1 NQNPSPKSS
10 LCISLFT
17 KYSYSLFP
25 LSLLPFSLSKH
36 IDTVKSK
43 IHIFIYIYIYRER
56 EVGICGVGGVVKKK
70 MSSNNSGVGGGGARV
85 SIPSTVKKTIHNIK
99 EITGNHSDDEIYA
112 MLKECS
118 MDPNE
123 TAQKLLYQDT
133 FHEVKRKRDRRREN
147 LNKES
152 TEPKWKPAMQG
163 RGNKGSRGN
172 FTPRHVLL
180 DAGGGRNS
188 RPDKENGASHV
199 SGKSVNPSSMPTVE
213 GKNTS
218 SSSSARAI
226 RPGVVAFGSNN
237 VVPDAHA
244 AAGRGIK
251 QSEATAGAGSIKSEE
266 PLQSA
271 SHDANRNPRVS
282 VGPRDMLGQKMP
294 NFSNSSTSLSS
305 PPSSGAYFS
314 ASDPVLLPS
323 HDSRPPG
330 TVGTIRREVGS
341 QRAPF
346 ENLPTNSNGS
356 KTATEVS
363 DSRSSTVQVNM
374 SSKFQGPGKNQVPE
388 NPQSASLAQGV
399 SSLSRPTSNY
409 NNRSPLVGPQK
420 AGPGMEWKPKP
431 TNNSIAQI
439 SVTSA
444 AGSSD
449 VSIASTEVDTQ
460 PQPPGVDVETRE
472 GTLEL
477 QQKLE
482 KSHISDIQHVII
494 PNHLHVPE
502 VEKLGFCFGSFEAS
516 LGLGISANSAAES
529 EKTPSLSG
537 TSEGIEETINDQ
549 FSSDQNPSTAAEGA
563 DCSDQSPPSG
573 GQENLSAKTE
583 DVSSSIPEYSE
594 SKQETLKGGH
604 QYSVVHTS
612 PSYSFGFVPPTLGSQ
627 LAPFEISESQS
638 RDVSRLPNFVV
649 QQPIDPTSYYAQYYR
664 SSVDGDGRISPFH
677 SAGVSTNYNGNV
689 AVVPPQTSQEG
700 GNAPTSL
707 ATQAAGIMQSSAAV
721 TQQSLP
727 VFRQATGMHLPHYPP
742 NYIPYAHYFS
752 PYYVP
757 PTAIHQFLSN
767 GAFPQQP
774 QAGSVYPSPPAAAP
788 RYSLSQY
795 RSGANVGNS
804 THIGVPGT
812 YGPYGSS
819 TSNYTPGS
827 TTGGGNPAS
836 NEDLSASSFKDSQQQ
851 SEGSG
856 VWITPGQDLSSLQA
870 SSFYNLPQGQVAF
883 TPTQP
888 GHGNIAGLYHPAQP
902 VTAQT
907 VHPLMQQSQTMSGP
921 IDMVGPTATVY
932 QQPQHSQINWPS
944 SY

>member
-1 NQNPSPKSS
+1 
-10 LCISLFT
+10 
-17 KYSYSLFP
+17 
-25 LSLLPFSLSKH
+25 
-36 IDTVKSK
+36 
-43 IHIFIYIYIYRER
+43 
-56 EVGICGVGGVVKKK
+56 

-152 TEPKWKPAMQG
+152 AEPKWKPAMQG

-172 FTPRHVLL
+172 FTPCHVLL

-188 RPDKENGASHV
+188 RPDKESGASDV
-199 SGKSVNPSSMPTVE
+199 SGKSVNPSSVPTVE

-226 RPGVVAFGSNN
+226 RPGVVAFRSNN
-237 VVPDAHA
+237 DVPDAHA
-244 AAGRGIK
+244 SAGRGIK
-251 QSEATAGAGSIKSEE
+251 QSEATAGAGSVKSDE

-282 VGPRDMLGQKMP
+282 VETRDMLGQKMP

-305 PPSSGAYFS
+305 PHSSGAYFS

-330 TVGTIRREVGS
+330 AVGTIRREVGS

-374 SSKFQGPGKNQVPE
+374 SSKFQGPGKNQLPE
-388 NPQSASLAQGV
+388 NPQSASSAQGV
-399 SSLSRPTSNY
+399 SSRSRPTSNY
-409 NNRSPLVGPQK
+409 NNQSPLVGPQK

-449 VSIASTEVDTQ
+449 VSTASTEVN

-477 QQKLE
+477 QQKLV

-516 LGLGISANSAAES
+516 LGLGIRANSAAES

-549 FSSDQNPSTAAEGA
+549 FLSDQNPSTAAEGA

-594 SKQETLKGGH
+594 SKQETLQGGH

-612 PSYSFGFVPPTLGSQ
+612 PNYSFGFVPATLGSQ

-677 SAGVSTNYNGNV
+677 SAGVSTKYNGNV
-689 AVVPPQTSQEG
+689 AVVPLQTSQEG

-856 VWITPGQDLSSLQA
+856 VWITPGRDLSSLQA

-944 SY
+944 NY

>member
-1 NQNPSPKSS
+1 NPSPKSS

-356 KTATEVS
+356 KTAT
-363 DSRSSTVQVNM
+363 VNM

>member
-1 NQNPSPKSS
+1 
-10 LCISLFT
+10 
-17 KYSYSLFP
+17 
-25 LSLLPFSLSKH
+25 
-36 IDTVKSK
+36 
-43 IHIFIYIYIYRER
+43 
-56 EVGICGVGGVVKKK
+56 
-70 MSSNNSGVGGGGARV
+70 
-85 SIPSTVKKTIHNIK
+85 
-99 EITGNHSDDEIYA
+99 
-112 MLKECS
+112 

-199 SGKSVNPSSMPTVE
+199 SGKSVNPSSVPTVE

-226 RPGVVAFGSNN
+226 WPGVVAFGSNN

-244 AAGRGIK
+244 SAGRGIK

-271 SHDANRNPRVS
+271 SHDANRSPRVS

-356 KTATEVS
+356 KTVTEVS

-374 SSKFQGPGKNQVPE
+374 SSKFQGPGKNQLPE
-388 NPQSASLAQGV
+388 NPQSASSAQGV

-604 QYSVVHTS
+604 QYSIVHTS
-612 PSYSFGFVPPTLGSQ
+612 PNYSFGFVPPTLGSQ

-856 VWITPGQDLSSLQA
+856 VWITPGRDLSSLQA

>member
-1 NQNPSPKSS
+1 
-10 LCISLFT
+10 
-17 KYSYSLFP
+17 
-25 LSLLPFSLSKH
+25 
-36 IDTVKSK
+36 
-43 IHIFIYIYIYRER
+43 
-56 EVGICGVGGVVKKK
+56 

-85 SIPSTVKKTIHNIK
+85 SIPSSVKKTIQNIK
-99 EITGNHSDDEIYA
+99 EITGIHSDDEIYA

-152 TEPKWKPAMQG
+152 AEPKWKPAKQG

-172 FTPRHVLL
+172 FTSRHVSL

-199 SGKSVNPSSMPTVE
+199 SGKSVNPSSVPTVE

-218 SSSSARAI
+218 SSSSVRANG
-226 RPGVVAFGSNN
+226 PGIVAFGSNS
-237 VVPDAHA
+237 VLPDAHA
-244 AAGRGIK
+244 SAGRGIK
-251 QSEATAGAGSIKSEE
+251 QSEPTAGAGSIKSEE
-266 PLQSA
+266 PLQSP
-271 SHDANRNPRVS
+271 SHDANRSPRVS
-282 VGPRDMLGQKMP
+282 AATMDMLGQKIP
-294 NFSNSSTSLSS
+294 NSSNSSTSFSS

-323 HDSRPPG
+323 HDSRLPG
-330 TVGTIRREVGS
+330 AVGTIRREVS
-341 QRAPF
+341 IQRAPF
-346 ENLPTNSNGS
+346 EHLPTSSNGS

-363 DSRSSTVQVNM
+363 DSRSSTEQVNM
-374 SSKFQGPGKNQVPE
+374 SSKFLGSGKNQLPE
-388 NPQSASLAQGV
+388 SPQSASSAQGV

-431 TNNSIAQI
+431 TNNNIAQI

-449 VSIASTEVDTQ
+449 VSTVSTEVNAEL
-460 PQPPGVDVETRE
+460 QPPGVDVETKE

-502 VEKLGFCFGSFEAS
+502 AEKLGFCFGSFEAS
-516 LGLGISANSAAES
+516 LGLGISVNNAAES

-537 TSEGIEETINDQ
+537 TSEGIEETTNDQ
-549 FSSDQNPSTAAEGA
+549 FSSDQNPSTTAEGA

-573 GQENLSAKTE
+573 GQENLSAKPE

-594 SKQETLKGGH
+594 SKQETLQGVH
-604 QYSVVHTS
+604 QYSVVQTS
-612 PSYSFGFVPPTLGSQ
+612 PNYSFGFLPPTLGSQ

-638 RDVSRLPNFVV
+638 RDVSRLPNFV
-649 QQPIDPTSYYAQYYR
+649 
-664 SSVDGDGRISPFH
+664 
-677 SAGVSTNYNGNV
+677 
-689 AVVPPQTSQEG
+689 G

-707 ATQAAGIMQSSAAV
+707 ASQAAGLMQSSAAV

-774 QAGSVYPSPPAAAP
+774 QAGSVYPPPPAAAP
-788 RYSLSQY
+788 RYSLSPY
-795 RSGANVGNS
+795 RPGANVGNS
-804 THIGVPGT
+804 AHIGVPGT

-819 TSNYTPGS
+819 TSNYIPSS

-856 VWITPGQDLSSLQA
+856 VWVTPGRDLSSLQA

-921 IDMVGPTATVY
+921 IDMVGPTVTVY

>member
-1 NQNPSPKSS
+1 
-10 LCISLFT
+10 
-17 KYSYSLFP
+17 
-25 LSLLPFSLSKH
+25 
-36 IDTVKSK
+36 
-43 IHIFIYIYIYRER
+43 
-56 EVGICGVGGVVKKK
+56 
-70 MSSNNSGVGGGGARV
+70 MSSNNSGVGGEGARV
-85 SIPSTVKKTIHNIK
+85 SIPSTVKKTIHSIK

-199 SGKSVNPSSMPTVE
+199 SGKSVNPSSVPTVE

-218 SSSSARAI
+218 SSPSARAI

-271 SHDANRNPRVS
+271 SHDANRSPRVS

-294 NFSNSSTSLSS
+294 NSSNSSTSLSS

-374 SSKFQGPGKNQVPE
+374 SSKFQGPGKNQLPE
-388 NPQSASLAQGV
+388 NPQSASSAQGV

-431 TNNSIAQI
+431 TNNSITQI

-516 LGLGISANSAAES
+516 LGLGISTNSAAES

-583 DVSSSIPEYSE
+583 DVSPSIPEYSE

-612 PSYSFGFVPPTLGSQ
+612 PNYSFGFVPPTLGSQ

-677 SAGVSTNYNGNV
+677 SAGVSNNYNGNV

-836 NEDLSASSFKDSQQQ
+836 SEDLSASSFKDSQQQ

-856 VWITPGQDLSSLQA
+856 VWITPGRDLSSLQA

>member
-1 NQNPSPKSS
+1 
-10 LCISLFT
+10 
-17 KYSYSLFP
+17 
-25 LSLLPFSLSKH
+25 
-36 IDTVKSK
+36 
-43 IHIFIYIYIYRER
+43 
-56 EVGICGVGGVVKKK
+56 

-85 SIPSTVKKTIHNIK
+85 SIPSSVKKTIQNIK
-99 EITGNHSDDEIYA
+99 EITGIHSDDEIYA

-152 TEPKWKPAMQG
+152 AEPKWKPAKQG

-172 FTPRHVLL
+172 FTSRHVSL

-199 SGKSVNPSSMPTVE
+199 SGKSVNPSSVPTVE

-218 SSSSARAI
+218 SSSSVRANG
-226 RPGVVAFGSNN
+226 PGIVAFGSNS
-237 VVPDAHA
+237 VLPDAHA
-244 AAGRGIK
+244 SAGRGIK
-251 QSEATAGAGSIKSEE
+251 QSEPTAGAGSIKSEE
-266 PLQSA
+266 PLQSP
-271 SHDANRNPRVS
+271 SHDANRSPRVS
-282 VGPRDMLGQKMP
+282 AATMDMLGQKIP
-294 NFSNSSTSLSS
+294 NSSNSSTSFSS

-323 HDSRPPG
+323 HDSRLPG
-330 TVGTIRREVGS
+330 AVGTIRREVS
-341 QRAPF
+341 IQRAPF
-346 ENLPTNSNGS
+346 EHLPTSSNGS

-363 DSRSSTVQVNM
+363 DSRSSTEQVNM
-374 SSKFQGPGKNQVPE
+374 SSKFLGSGKNQLPE
-388 NPQSASLAQGV
+388 SPQSASSAQGV

-431 TNNSIAQI
+431 TNNNIAQI

-449 VSIASTEVDTQ
+449 VSTVSTEVNAEL
-460 PQPPGVDVETRE
+460 QPPGVDVETKE

-502 VEKLGFCFGSFEAS
+502 AEKLGFCFGSFEAS
-516 LGLGISANSAAES
+516 LGLGISVNNAAES

-537 TSEGIEETINDQ
+537 TSEGIEETTNDQ
-549 FSSDQNPSTAAEGA
+549 FSSDQNPSTTAEGA

-573 GQENLSAKTE
+573 GQENLSAKPE

-594 SKQETLKGGH
+594 SKQETLQGVH
-604 QYSVVHTS
+604 QYSVVQTS
-612 PSYSFGFVPPTLGSQ
+612 PNYSFGFLPPTLGSQ

-664 SSVDGDGRISPFH
+664 SSADGDGRISPFH
-677 SAGVSTNYNGNV
+677 SAGVSTKYNGNV
-689 AVVPPQTSQEG
+689 AVVPSQTSQSAQEG

-707 ATQAAGIMQSSAAV
+707 ASQAAGLMQSSAAV

-774 QAGSVYPSPPAAAP
+774 QAGSVYPPPPAAAP
-788 RYSLSQY
+788 RYSLSPY
-795 RSGANVGNS
+795 RPGANVGNS
-804 THIGVPGT
+804 AHIGVPGT

-819 TSNYTPGS
+819 TSNYIPSS

-851 SEGSG
+851 IIS
-856 VWITPGQDLSSLQA
+856 
-870 SSFYNLPQGQVAF
+870 NLF
-883 TPTQP
+883 E
-888 GHGNIAGLYHPAQP
+888 
-902 VTAQT
+902 
-907 VHPLMQQSQTMSGP
+907 
-921 IDMVGPTATVY
+921 
-932 QQPQHSQINWPS
+932 W
-944 SY
+944 

>member
-1 NQNPSPKSS
+1 
-10 LCISLFT
+10 
-17 KYSYSLFP
+17 
-25 LSLLPFSLSKH
+25 
-36 IDTVKSK
+36 
-43 IHIFIYIYIYRER
+43 
-56 EVGICGVGGVVKKK
+56 

-152 TEPKWKPAMQG
+152 AEPTWKPAMQG

-199 SGKSVNPSSMPTVE
+199 SGKSVNPSSVPTVE

-237 VVPDAHA
+237 VVPNAHA
-244 AAGRGIK
+244 SAGRGIK

-271 SHDANRNPRVS
+271 SHDANRSPRVS
-282 VGPRDMLGQKMP
+282 VGTRDMLGQKMP

-323 HDSRPPG
+323 HDSRPLG
-330 TVGTIRREVGS
+330 AVGTIRREVGS

-346 ENLPTNSNGS
+346 ENFPTNSNGS
-356 KTATEVS
+356 KTAT
-363 DSRSSTVQVNM
+363 
-374 SSKFQGPGKNQVPE
+374 
-388 NPQSASLAQGV
+388 
-399 SSLSRPTSNY
+399 
-409 NNRSPLVGPQK
+409 

-439 SVTSA
+439 SVSSA

-449 VSIASTEVDTQ
+449 VSTVSTEVDTQ

-516 LGLGISANSAAES
+516 LSLRISTNSAAES
-529 EKTPSLSG
+529 EKTLSLSG
-537 TSEGIEETINDQ
+537 TSEEIEETINDQ
-549 FSSDQNPSTAAEGA
+549 LSSDQNPSTAAEGA

-594 SKQETLKGGH
+594 SKQGTLQGGH

-612 PSYSFGFVPPTLGSQ
+612 PNYSFGFVPPTLGSQ

-677 SAGVSTNYNGNV
+677 SAGVSTKYNGNV

-707 ATQAAGIMQSSAAV
+707 ATQAAGIMQCSAAV

-774 QAGSVYPSPPAAAP
+774 QAGSVYPPPPAAAP
-788 RYSLSQY
+788 RYSPSQY

-819 TSNYTPGS
+819 TSNYTPVS

-856 VWITPGQDLSSLQA
+856 VWITPGRDLSSLQA
-870 SSFYNLPQGQVAF
+870 SSFFNLPQGQVAF

-932 QQPQHSQINWPS
+932 QQPHHSQINWPS

>member
-1 NQNPSPKSS
+1 
-10 LCISLFT
+10 
-17 KYSYSLFP
+17 
-25 LSLLPFSLSKH
+25 
-36 IDTVKSK
+36 
-43 IHIFIYIYIYRER
+43 
-56 EVGICGVGGVVKKK
+56 
-70 MSSNNSGVGGGGARV
+70 MSSNNSGVGGGGPRV

-199 SGKSVNPSSMPTVE
+199 SGKSVNPSSVPTVE

-244 AAGRGIK
+244 SAGRRIK

-271 SHDANRNPRVS
+271 SHDANRSPRVS

-330 TVGTIRREVGS
+330 IVGTIRREVGS

-356 KTATEVS
+356 KTVT
-363 DSRSSTVQVNM
+363 VNM
-374 SSKFQGPGKNQVPE
+374 SSKFQGPGKNQLPE
-388 NPQSASLAQGV
+388 NPQSASSAQGV

-477 QQKLE
+477 QHKLE

-612 PSYSFGFVPPTLGSQ
+612 PNYSFGFVPPTLGSQ

-638 RDVSRLPNFVV
+638 RDVSHFPNFVV

-856 VWITPGQDLSSLQA
+856 MWITPGRDLSSLQA

>member
-1 NQNPSPKSS
+1 
-10 LCISLFT
+10 
-17 KYSYSLFP
+17 
-25 LSLLPFSLSKH
+25 
-36 IDTVKSK
+36 
-43 IHIFIYIYIYRER
+43 
-56 EVGICGVGGVVKKK
+56 

-199 SGKSVNPSSMPTVE
+199 SGKSVNPSSVPTVE

-244 AAGRGIK
+244 SAGRGIK

-271 SHDANRNPRVS
+271 SHDANRSPRVS

-374 SSKFQGPGKNQVPE
+374 SSKFQGPGKNQLPE
-388 NPQSASLAQGV
+388 NPQSASSAQGV

-449 VSIASTEVDTQ
+449 VSIASTEVYTQ

-482 KSHISDIQHVII
+482 QSHISDIQHVII

-537 TSEGIEETINDQ
+537 TSEGTEETINDQ

-612 PSYSFGFVPPTLGSQ
+612 PNYSFGFVPPTLGSQ

-742 NYIPYAHYFS
+742 NYFPYAHYFS

-788 RYSLSQY
+788 RYSLPQY

-856 VWITPGQDLSSLQA
+856 VWITPGRDLSSLQA

>member
-1 NQNPSPKSS
+1 
-10 LCISLFT
+10 
-17 KYSYSLFP
+17 
-25 LSLLPFSLSKH
+25 
-36 IDTVKSK
+36 
-43 IHIFIYIYIYRER
+43 
-56 EVGICGVGGVVKKK
+56 
-70 MSSNNSGVGGGGARV
+70 
-85 SIPSTVKKTIHNIK
+85 
-99 EITGNHSDDEIYA
+99 
-112 MLKECS
+112 

-199 SGKSVNPSSMPTVE
+199 SGKSVNPSSVPTVE

-226 RPGVVAFGSNN
+226 WPGVVAFGSNN

-244 AAGRGIK
+244 SAGRGIK

-271 SHDANRNPRVS
+271 SHDANRSPRVS
-282 VGPRDMLGQKMP
+282 VGPRDMLGLKMP

-356 KTATEVS
+356 KTVTEVS

-374 SSKFQGPGKNQVPE
+374 SSKFQGPGKNQLPE
-388 NPQSASLAQGV
+388 NPQSASSAQGV

-477 QQKLE
+477 QHKLE

-604 QYSVVHTS
+604 QYSIVHTS
-612 PSYSFGFVPPTLGSQ
+612 PNYSFGFVPPTLGSQ

-856 VWITPGQDLSSLQA
+856 VWITPGRDLSSLQA

>member
-1 NQNPSPKSS
+1 
-10 LCISLFT
+10 
-17 KYSYSLFP
+17 
-25 LSLLPFSLSKH
+25 
-36 IDTVKSK
+36 
-43 IHIFIYIYIYRER
+43 
-56 EVGICGVGGVVKKK
+56 
-70 MSSNNSGVGGGGARV
+70 MSSNNSGVGGEGARV
-85 SIPSTVKKTIHNIK
+85 SIPSTVKKTIHSIK

-199 SGKSVNPSSMPTVE
+199 SGKSVNPSSVPTVE

-218 SSSSARAI
+218 SSPSARAI

-271 SHDANRNPRVS
+271 SHDANRSPRVS

-294 NFSNSSTSLSS
+294 NSSNSSTSLSS

-356 KTATEVS
+356 KTAT
-363 DSRSSTVQVNM
+363 VNM
-374 SSKFQGPGKNQVPE
+374 SSKFQGPGKNQLPE
-388 NPQSASLAQGV
+388 NPQSASSAQGV

-431 TNNSIAQI
+431 TNNSITQI

-516 LGLGISANSAAES
+516 LGLGISTNSAAES

-583 DVSSSIPEYSE
+583 DVSPSIPEYSE

-612 PSYSFGFVPPTLGSQ
+612 PNYSFGFVPPTLGSQ

-677 SAGVSTNYNGNV
+677 SAGVSNNYNGNV

-836 NEDLSASSFKDSQQQ
+836 SEDLSASSFKDSQQQ

-856 VWITPGQDLSSLQA
+856 VWITPGRDLSSLQA

>member
-1 NQNPSPKSS
+1 
-10 LCISLFT
+10 
-17 KYSYSLFP
+17 
-25 LSLLPFSLSKH
+25 
-36 IDTVKSK
+36 
-43 IHIFIYIYIYRER
+43 
-56 EVGICGVGGVVKKK
+56 

-199 SGKSVNPSSMPTVE
+199 SGKSVNPSSVPTVE

-226 RPGVVAFGSNN
+226 WPGVVAFGSNN

-244 AAGRGIK
+244 SAGRGIK

-271 SHDANRNPRVS
+271 SHDANRSPRVS

-356 KTATEVS
+356 KTVTEVS

-374 SSKFQGPGKNQVPE
+374 SSKFQGPGKNQLPE
-388 NPQSASLAQGV
+388 NPQSASSAQGV

-516 LGLGISANSAAES
+516 LGLGVSANSAAES

-604 QYSVVHTS
+604 QYSIVHTS
-612 PSYSFGFVPPTLGSQ
+612 PNYSFGFVPPTLGSQ

-707 ATQAAGIMQSSAAV
+707 ATQAAGIMQSSTAV

-856 VWITPGQDLSSLQA
+856 VWITPGRDLSSLQA

>member
-1 NQNPSPKSS
+1 
-10 LCISLFT
+10 
-17 KYSYSLFP
+17 
-25 LSLLPFSLSKH
+25 
-36 IDTVKSK
+36 
-43 IHIFIYIYIYRER
+43 
-56 EVGICGVGGVVKKK
+56 
-70 MSSNNSGVGGGGARV
+70 
-85 SIPSTVKKTIHNIK
+85 
-99 EITGNHSDDEIYA
+99 
-112 MLKECS
+112 

-199 SGKSVNPSSMPTVE
+199 SGKSVNPSSVPTVE

-244 AAGRGIK
+244 SAGRGIK

-271 SHDANRNPRVS
+271 SHDANRSPRVS

-356 KTATEVS
+356 KTVTEVS

-374 SSKFQGPGKNQVPE
+374 SSKFQGPGKNQLPE
-388 NPQSASLAQGV
+388 NPQSASSAQGV

-516 LGLGISANSAAES
+516 LGLGVSANSAAES

-604 QYSVVHTS
+604 QYSIVHTS
-612 PSYSFGFVPPTLGSQ
+612 PNYSFGFVPPTLGSQ

-856 VWITPGQDLSSLQA
+856 VWITPGRDLSSLQA

>member
-1 NQNPSPKSS
+1 MM
-10 LCISLFT
+10 
-17 KYSYSLFP
+17 
-25 LSLLPFSLSKH
+25 
-36 IDTVKSK
+36 
-43 IHIFIYIYIYRER
+43 
-56 EVGICGVGGVVKKK
+56 
-70 MSSNNSGVGGGGARV
+70 MSSGNNNNSVVRV
-85 SIPSTVKKTIHNIK
+85 SIPSSMRKTIQNIK

-123 TAQKLLYQDT
+123 TAQKLLFQDT

-152 TEPKWKPAMQG
+152 AEPKWKPAMQG

-172 FTPRHVLL
+172 FNSRHVSL

-188 RPDKENGASHV
+188 GPDKENGASHV
-199 SGKSVNPSSMPTVE
+199 PGKSVNPSSVPAVE

-218 SSSSARAI
+218 SLSNARVNG
-226 RPGVVAFGSNN
+226 PGVVAFGSNS
-237 VVPDAHA
+237 VVHDVHA
-244 AAGRGIK
+244 SAGRGIR
-251 QSEATAGAGSIKSEE
+251 QSEATVGAGSIRPKES
-266 PLQSA
+266 LQSP
-271 SHDANRNPRVS
+271 SYDANRSPRVS
-282 VGPRDMLGQKMP
+282 MGTRDMLGQKMP
-294 NFSNSSTSLSS
+294 NFSNSSSSLSS

-314 ASDPVLLPS
+314 VSDPVLLPS

-330 TVGTIRREVGS
+330 AIGTIRREVSGQS
-341 QRAPF
+341 APF
-346 ENLPTNSNGS
+346 EHVPINFNGS
-356 KTATEVS
+356 KAATVS
-363 DSRSSTVQVNM
+363 DPRSSTVQVNM
-374 SSKFQGPGKNQVPE
+374 SSKFQGRGKNQLPE
-388 NPQSASLAQGV
+388 SSQGASSRGV

-409 NNRSPLVGPQK
+409 NNRSPVVGPQK
-420 AGPGMEWKPKP
+420 AGPGKEWKPKP
-431 TNNSIAQI
+431 TNHNIAQV
-439 SVTSA
+439 SATPA

-449 VSIASTEVDTQ
+449 VSTVSAEVDTQ
-460 PQPPGVDVETRE
+460 PQPLGVDVETKE

-516 LGLGISANSAAES
+516 MGLGMSANSAAES

-537 TSEGIEETINDQ
+537 TSEGIEETTNEQ
-549 FSSDQNPSTAAEGA
+549 FSSDQNPSTTAEHA

-573 GQENLSAKTE
+573 GQENLSAKPE
-583 DVSSSIPEYSE
+583 DVSSSVPEYSE
-594 SKQETLKGGH
+594 SNQETLQGGH

-612 PSYSFGFVPPTLGSQ
+612 PNYSFGFVPPTLGSQ
-627 LAPFEISESQS
+627 LAPLENSESQS
-638 RDVSRLPNFVV
+638 RDVSRLPKFVV
-649 QQPIDPTSYYAQYYR
+649 QQPIDPTNYYAQYYR
-664 SSVDGDGRISPFH
+664 SSADGDGCISPFH
-677 SAGVSTNYNGNV
+677 SAEVSTKYSSNG
-689 AVVPPQTSQEG
+689 AVVPPQTSQSAQEG
-700 GNAPTSL
+700 GNTLVLSTAAPTSL
-707 ATQAAGIMQSSAAV
+707 ATQTAGLMQSSAAV
-721 TQQSLP
+721 TQQPFP
-727 VFRQATGMHLPHYPP
+727 VFQQATGMHVPHYPP

-757 PTAIHQFLSN
+757 PTALHQFLSN

-774 QAGSVYPSPPAAAP
+774 QAGSVYPPPPGAAA

-795 RSGANVGNS
+795 RPGANVGNS

-819 TSNYTPGS
+819 TSNYNPSS
-827 TTGGGNPAS
+827 TTAAGNPAS
-836 NEDLSASSFKDSQQQ
+836 NEDLSASSLRENNVHVSGQQQ

-856 VWITPGQDLSSLQA
+856 VWITPGRDLSSLQA

-883 TPTQP
+883 TPTQA
-888 GHGNIAGLYHPAQP
+888 GHGNIAGLYHP
-902 VTAQT
+902 VTAQS
-907 VHPLMQQSQTMSGP
+907 VHPLMQQSQTMAGP

>member
-1 NQNPSPKSS
+1 
-10 LCISLFT
+10 
-17 KYSYSLFP
+17 
-25 LSLLPFSLSKH
+25 
-36 IDTVKSK
+36 
-43 IHIFIYIYIYRER
+43 
-56 EVGICGVGGVVKKK
+56 

-152 TEPKWKPAMQG
+152 AEPTWKPAMQG

-199 SGKSVNPSSMPTVE
+199 SGKSVNPSSVPTVE

-237 VVPDAHA
+237 VVPNAHA
-244 AAGRGIK
+244 SAGRGIK

-271 SHDANRNPRVS
+271 SHDANRSPRVS
-282 VGPRDMLGQKMP
+282 VGTRDMLGQKMP

-323 HDSRPPG
+323 HDSRPLG
-330 TVGTIRREVGS
+330 AVGTIRREVGS

-346 ENLPTNSNGS
+346 ENFPTNSNGS

-363 DSRSSTVQVNM
+363 DSRSSTVQANM
-374 SSKFQGPGKNQVPE
+374 SSEFQGLVKNPLLE
-388 NPQSASLAQGV
+388 NPQSASSAQGV

-439 SVTSA
+439 SVSSA

-449 VSIASTEVDTQ
+449 VSTVSTEVDTQ

-516 LGLGISANSAAES
+516 LSLRISTNSAAES
-529 EKTPSLSG
+529 EKTLSLSG
-537 TSEGIEETINDQ
+537 TSEEIEETINDQ
-549 FSSDQNPSTAAEGA
+549 LSSDQNPSTAAEGA

-594 SKQETLKGGH
+594 SKQGTLQGGH

-612 PSYSFGFVPPTLGSQ
+612 PNYSFGFVPPTLGSQ

-677 SAGVSTNYNGNV
+677 SAGVSTKYNGNV

-707 ATQAAGIMQSSAAV
+707 ATQAAGIMQCSAAV

-774 QAGSVYPSPPAAAP
+774 QAGSVYPPPPAAAP
-788 RYSLSQY
+788 RYSPSQY

-819 TSNYTPGS
+819 TSNYTPVS

-856 VWITPGQDLSSLQA
+856 VWITPGRDLSSLQA
-870 SSFYNLPQGQVAF
+870 SSFFNLPQGQVAF

-932 QQPQHSQINWPS
+932 QQPHHSQINWPS

>member
-1 NQNPSPKSS
+1 
-10 LCISLFT
+10 
-17 KYSYSLFP
+17 
-25 LSLLPFSLSKH
+25 
-36 IDTVKSK
+36 
-43 IHIFIYIYIYRER
+43 
-56 EVGICGVGGVVKKK
+56 
-70 MSSNNSGVGGGGARV
+70 
-85 SIPSTVKKTIHNIK
+85 
-99 EITGNHSDDEIYA
+99 
-112 MLKECS
+112 

-199 SGKSVNPSSMPTVE
+199 SGKSVNPSSVPTVE

-244 AAGRGIK
+244 SAGRGIK

-271 SHDANRNPRVS
+271 SHDANRSPRVS

-356 KTATEVS
+356 KTVTEVS

-374 SSKFQGPGKNQVPE
+374 SSKFQGPGKNQLPE
-388 NPQSASLAQGV
+388 NPQSASSAQGV

-482 KSHISDIQHVII
+482 QSHISDIQHVII

-612 PSYSFGFVPPTLGSQ
+612 PNYSFGFVPPTLGSQ

-788 RYSLSQY
+788 RYSLPQY

-856 VWITPGQDLSSLQA
+856 VWITPGRDLSSLQA

>member
-1 NQNPSPKSS
+1 
-10 LCISLFT
+10 
-17 KYSYSLFP
+17 
-25 LSLLPFSLSKH
+25 
-36 IDTVKSK
+36 
-43 IHIFIYIYIYRER
+43 
-56 EVGICGVGGVVKKK
+56 
-70 MSSNNSGVGGGGARV
+70 
-85 SIPSTVKKTIHNIK
+85 
-99 EITGNHSDDEIYA
+99 
-112 MLKECS
+112 

-199 SGKSVNPSSMPTVE
+199 SGKSVNPSSVPTVE

-226 RPGVVAFGSNN
+226 WPGVVAFGSNN

-244 AAGRGIK
+244 SAGRGIK

-271 SHDANRNPRVS
+271 SHDANRSPRVS

-356 KTATEVS
+356 KTVTEVS

-374 SSKFQGPGKNQVPE
+374 SSKFQGPGKNQLPE
-388 NPQSASLAQGV
+388 NPQSASSAQGV

-516 LGLGISANSAAES
+516 LGLGVSANSAAES

-604 QYSVVHTS
+604 QYSIVHTS
-612 PSYSFGFVPPTLGSQ
+612 PNYSFGFVPPTLGSQ

-856 VWITPGQDLSSLQA
+856 VWITPGRDLSSLQA

>member
-1 NQNPSPKSS
+1 
-10 LCISLFT
+10 
-17 KYSYSLFP
+17 
-25 LSLLPFSLSKH
+25 
-36 IDTVKSK
+36 
-43 IHIFIYIYIYRER
+43 
-56 EVGICGVGGVVKKK
+56 
-70 MSSNNSGVGGGGARV
+70 
-85 SIPSTVKKTIHNIK
+85 
-99 EITGNHSDDEIYA
+99 
-112 MLKECS
+112 

-199 SGKSVNPSSMPTVE
+199 SGKSVNPSSVPTVE

-244 AAGRGIK
+244 SAGRGIK

-271 SHDANRNPRVS
+271 SHDANRSPRVS

-330 TVGTIRREVGS
+330 IVGTIRREVGS

-356 KTATEVS
+356 KTVTEVS

-374 SSKFQGPGKNQVPE
+374 SSKFQGPGKNQLPE
-388 NPQSASLAQGV
+388 NPQSASSAQGV

-477 QQKLE
+477 QHKLE

-612 PSYSFGFVPPTLGSQ
+612 PNYSFGFVPPTLGSQ

-638 RDVSRLPNFVV
+638 RDVSRFPNFVV

-707 ATQAAGIMQSSAAV
+707 ATQAAGIMQSSTAV

-856 VWITPGQDLSSLQA
+856 MWITPGRDLSSLQA

>member
-1 NQNPSPKSS
+1 
-10 LCISLFT
+10 
-17 KYSYSLFP
+17 
-25 LSLLPFSLSKH
+25 
-36 IDTVKSK
+36 
-43 IHIFIYIYIYRER
+43 
-56 EVGICGVGGVVKKK
+56 
-70 MSSNNSGVGGGGARV
+70 
-85 SIPSTVKKTIHNIK
+85 
-99 EITGNHSDDEIYA
+99 
-112 MLKECS
+112 

-199 SGKSVNPSSMPTVE
+199 SGKSVNPSSVPTVE

-244 AAGRGIK
+244 SAGRGIK

-271 SHDANRNPRVS
+271 SHDANRSPRVS

-356 KTATEVS
+356 KTVTEVS

-374 SSKFQGPGKNQVPE
+374 SSKFQGPGKNQLPE
-388 NPQSASLAQGV
+388 NPQSASSAQGV

-516 LGLGISANSAAES
+516 LGLGVSANSAAES

-612 PSYSFGFVPPTLGSQ
+612 PNYSFGFVPPTLGSQ

-856 VWITPGQDLSSLQA
+856 VWITPGRDLSSLQA

>member
-1 NQNPSPKSS
+1 
-10 LCISLFT
+10 
-17 KYSYSLFP
+17 
-25 LSLLPFSLSKH
+25 
-36 IDTVKSK
+36 
-43 IHIFIYIYIYRER
+43 
-56 EVGICGVGGVVKKK
+56 
-70 MSSNNSGVGGGGARV
+70 MSSNNSGVGGEGARV
-85 SIPSTVKKTIHNIK
+85 SIPSTVKKTIHSIK

-199 SGKSVNPSSMPTVE
+199 SGKSVNPSSVPTVE

-218 SSSSARAI
+218 SSPSARAI

-271 SHDANRNPRVS
+271 SHDANRSPRVS

-294 NFSNSSTSLSS
+294 NSSNSSTSLSS

-356 KTATEVS
+356 KTAT
-363 DSRSSTVQVNM
+363 
-374 SSKFQGPGKNQVPE
+374 
-388 NPQSASLAQGV
+388 
-399 SSLSRPTSNY
+399 
-409 NNRSPLVGPQK
+409 

-431 TNNSIAQI
+431 TNNSITQI

-516 LGLGISANSAAES
+516 LGLGISTNSAAES

-583 DVSSSIPEYSE
+583 DVSPSIPEYSE

-612 PSYSFGFVPPTLGSQ
+612 PNYSFGFVPPTLGSQ

-677 SAGVSTNYNGNV
+677 SAGVSNNYNGNV

-836 NEDLSASSFKDSQQQ
+836 SEDLSASSFKDSQQQ

-856 VWITPGQDLSSLQA
+856 VWITPGRDLSSLQA

>member
-1 NQNPSPKSS
+1 
-10 LCISLFT
+10 
-17 KYSYSLFP
+17 
-25 LSLLPFSLSKH
+25 
-36 IDTVKSK
+36 
-43 IHIFIYIYIYRER
+43 
-56 EVGICGVGGVVKKK
+56 
-70 MSSNNSGVGGGGARV
+70 
-85 SIPSTVKKTIHNIK
+85 
-99 EITGNHSDDEIYA
+99 
-112 MLKECS
+112 

-199 SGKSVNPSSMPTVE
+199 SGKSVNPSSVPTVE

-237 VVPDAHA
+237 VVLDAHA
-244 AAGRGIK
+244 SAGRRIK

-271 SHDANRNPRVS
+271 SHDANRSPRVS

-330 TVGTIRREVGS
+330 IVGTIRREVGS

-356 KTATEVS
+356 KTVTEVS

-374 SSKFQGPGKNQVPE
+374 SSKFQGPGKNQLPE
-388 NPQSASLAQGV
+388 NPQSASSAQGV

-477 QQKLE
+477 QHKLE

-612 PSYSFGFVPPTLGSQ
+612 PNYSFGFVPPTLGSQ

-638 RDVSRLPNFVV
+638 RDVSRFPNFVV

-757 PTAIHQFLSN
+757 PTSIHQFLSN

-856 VWITPGQDLSSLQA
+856 MWITPGRDLSSLQA

>member
-1 NQNPSPKSS
+1 
-10 LCISLFT
+10 
-17 KYSYSLFP
+17 
-25 LSLLPFSLSKH
+25 
-36 IDTVKSK
+36 
-43 IHIFIYIYIYRER
+43 
-56 EVGICGVGGVVKKK
+56 
-70 MSSNNSGVGGGGARV
+70 
-85 SIPSTVKKTIHNIK
+85 
-99 EITGNHSDDEIYA
+99 
-112 MLKECS
+112 

-199 SGKSVNPSSMPTVE
+199 SGKSVNPSSVPTVE

-244 AAGRGIK
+244 SAGRGIK

-271 SHDANRNPRVS
+271 SHDANRSPRVS

-330 TVGTIRREVGS
+330 IVGTIRREVGS

-356 KTATEVS
+356 KTVTEVS

-374 SSKFQGPGKNQVPE
+374 SSKFQGPGKNQLPE
-388 NPQSASLAQGV
+388 NPQSASSAQGV

-477 QQKLE
+477 QHKLE

-612 PSYSFGFVPPTLGSQ
+612 PNYSFGFVPPTLGSQ

-638 RDVSRLPNFVV
+638 RDVSRFPNFVV

-757 PTAIHQFLSN
+757 PTSIHQFLSN

-856 VWITPGQDLSSLQA
+856 MWITPGRDLSSLQA

>member
-1 NQNPSPKSS
+1 
-10 LCISLFT
+10 
-17 KYSYSLFP
+17 
-25 LSLLPFSLSKH
+25 
-36 IDTVKSK
+36 
-43 IHIFIYIYIYRER
+43 
-56 EVGICGVGGVVKKK
+56 

-152 TEPKWKPAMQG
+152 AEPTWKPAMQG

-199 SGKSVNPSSMPTVE
+199 SGKSVNPSSVPTVE
-213 GKNTS
+213 GKNT
-218 SSSSARAI
+218 SSARAI

-237 VVPDAHA
+237 VVPNAHA
-244 AAGRGIK
+244 SAGRGIK
-251 QSEATAGAGSIKSEE
+251 QSETTAGADSIKSEE

-271 SHDANRNPRVS
+271 SHDAKRSPRVS
-282 VGPRDMLGQKMP
+282 VGTRDMLGQKMP

-323 HDSRPPG
+323 HDSRPLG
-330 TVGTIRREVGS
+330 AVGTIRREVGS

-346 ENLPTNSNGS
+346 ENFPTNSNGS

-363 DSRSSTVQVNM
+363 DSRSSIVQANM
-374 SSKFQGPGKNQVPE
+374 SSKFQGLVKNPLLE
-388 NPQSASLAQGV
+388 NPQSASSALGV

-439 SVTSA
+439 SVSSA

-449 VSIASTEVDTQ
+449 VSTVSTEVNTQ

-516 LGLGISANSAAES
+516 LSLRISTNSAAES
-529 EKTPSLSG
+529 EKTLSLSG
-537 TSEGIEETINDQ
+537 TSEDIEEKINDQ
-549 FSSDQNPSTAAEGA
+549 LSSDQNPSTAAEGA

-594 SKQETLKGGH
+594 SKQGTLQGGH

-612 PSYSFGFVPPTLGSQ
+612 PNYSFGFVPPTLGSQ

-677 SAGVSTNYNGNV
+677 SAGVSTKYNANV

-707 ATQAAGIMQSSAAV
+707 ATQAAGIMQCSAAV

-774 QAGSVYPSPPAAAP
+774 QAGSVYPPPPGAAP
-788 RYSLSQY
+788 RYSPSQH

-819 TSNYTPGS
+819 TSNYTPVS

-856 VWITPGQDLSSLQA
+856 VWITPGRDLSSLQA
-870 SSFYNLPQGQVAF
+870 SSFFNLPQGQVTF

-907 VHPLMQQSQTMSGP
+907 VHPLMRQSQTMSGR

-932 QQPQHSQINWPS
+932 QQPHHSQINWPS

>member
-1 NQNPSPKSS
+1 
-10 LCISLFT
+10 
-17 KYSYSLFP
+17 
-25 LSLLPFSLSKH
+25 
-36 IDTVKSK
+36 
-43 IHIFIYIYIYRER
+43 
-56 EVGICGVGGVVKKK
+56 
-70 MSSNNSGVGGGGARV
+70 MSSNNSGVGGARV
-85 SIPSTVKKTIHNIK
+85 SIPSSVRKTIQNIK

-123 TAQKLLYQDT
+123 TAQKLLFQDT

-152 TEPKWKPAMQG
+152 AEPKWKPAMQG
-163 RGNKGSRGN
+163 RVNKGSRGN
-172 FTPRHVLL
+172 FTSRHVSL
-180 DAGGGRNS
+180 DAGGGRS
-188 RPDKENGASHV
+188 TGSDKENGASHV

-218 SSSSARAI
+218 SARANG
-226 RPGVVAFGSNN
+226 PGVVAGSNS
-237 VVPDAHA
+237 VVHDAHA
-244 AAGRGIK
+244 SAGRGIK
-251 QSEATAGAGSIKSEE
+251 QSEATAGAVSIKSEE

-271 SHDANRNPRVS
+271 SHDANRSPRVS
-282 VGPRDMLGQKMP
+282 AGTRDMLRQKMP
-294 NFSNSSTSLSS
+294 NISNSSTSL
-305 PPSSGAYFS
+305 SGAYFS

-330 TVGTIRREVGS
+330 AVGTIRREVSG

-346 ENLPTNSNGS
+346 EHVPSNSNGS
-356 KTATEVS
+356 KTATVS

-374 SSKFQGPGKNQVPE
+374 SSKFQGPGKNQLPE
-388 NPQSASLAQGV
+388 SPQSASSAQGV

-420 AGPGMEWKPKP
+420 AGPGKEWKPKP
-431 TNNSIAQI
+431 TNNNIAQV
-439 SVTSA
+439 SATSA

-449 VSIASTEVDTQ
+449 VSTVSAEVDTQ
-460 PQPPGVDVETRE
+460 PQPLGVDVEIKE

-482 KSHISDIQHVII
+482 KSHISDIQPVII

-502 VEKLGFCFGSFEAS
+502 AEKLGFCFGSFEAS
-516 LGLGISANSAAES
+516 LGLGVSINNAAES

-537 TSEGIEETINDQ
+537 TSEGIEEMTNEQ
-549 FSSDQNPSTAAEGA
+549 FSSDQNPSTTAEGA
-563 DCSDQSPPSG
+563 DCADQSLPSG
-573 GQENLSAKTE
+573 GLENLSAKPE

-594 SKQETLKGGH
+594 SKQETLQGGH

-612 PSYSFGFVPPTLGSQ
+612 PNYSFGFVPPTLGSQ
-627 LAPFEISESQS
+627 FAPFESSESQS
-638 RDVSRLPNFVV
+638 HDISRLPNFVV
-649 QQPIDPTSYYAQYYR
+649 QQPIDPTSYYTQFYR
-664 SSVDGDGRISPFH
+664 SSADGDGRISPFH
-677 SAGVSTNYNGNV
+677 SAGVSTKYNGNL
-689 AVVPPQTSQEG
+689 AVVPSQTSQSAQEG
-700 GNAPTSL
+700 GNAFVLSTAAPTSL
-707 ATQAAGIMQSSAAV
+707 ATQAAGLMQSSAAV
-721 TQQSLP
+721 TQQPLP

-767 GAFPQQP
+767 GAFPQQA
-774 QAGSVYPSPPAAAP
+774 QAGSVYPPPPAAAA

-795 RSGANVGNS
+795 RPGANVGNS
-804 THIGVPGT
+804 THIGLPGT
-812 YGPYGSS
+812 HGPYGSS
-819 TSNYTPGS
+819 TSNYNPS
-827 TTGGGNPAS
+827 SATGGGNPAS
-836 NEDLSASSFKDSQQQ
+836 NEDLSVSSFKDGQQQ
-851 SEGSG
+851 SEASG
-856 VWITPGQDLSSLQA
+856 VWITPGRDLSSLQA

-888 GHGNIAGLYHPAQP
+888 GHGNIAGLYHPSQS
-902 VTAQT
+902 VTPQT
-907 VHPLMQQSQTMSGP
+907 VHPLMHQSQTMAGP

>member
-1 NQNPSPKSS
+1 
-10 LCISLFT
+10 
-17 KYSYSLFP
+17 
-25 LSLLPFSLSKH
+25 
-36 IDTVKSK
+36 
-43 IHIFIYIYIYRER
+43 
-56 EVGICGVGGVVKKK
+56 
-70 MSSNNSGVGGGGARV
+70 MSSNNSGVGARV

-152 TEPKWKPAMQG
+152 AEPKWKPAMQG

-188 RPDKENGASHV
+188 RPDKESGASHV
-199 SGKSVNPSSMPTVE
+199 SGKSVNPSSVPTVE

-237 VVPDAHA
+237 DVPDAHA
-244 AAGRGIK
+244 SAGRGIK

-271 SHDANRNPRVS
+271 SHDANRSPRVS
-282 VGPRDMLGQKMP
+282 VGTRDMLGQKMP

-314 ASDPVLLPS
+314 AYDPVLLPS

-330 TVGTIRREVGS
+330 AVGTIRREVGS

-363 DSRSSTVQVNM
+363 DSRSSTVEVNM
-374 SSKFQGPGKNQVPE
+374 SSKFQGPGKNQLPE
-388 NPQSASLAQGV
+388 NPQSASSAQGV

-449 VSIASTEVDTQ
+449 VSTASTEVD
-460 PQPPGVDVETRE
+460 PQHPGVDVETRE

-477 QQKLE
+477 QQKLV
-482 KSHISDIQHVII
+482 KSHISDNQHVII

-529 EKTPSLSG
+529 EKTASLSG

-594 SKQETLKGGH
+594 SKQETLQRGH

-612 PSYSFGFVPPTLGSQ
+612 PNYSFGFVPSTLGSQ

-677 SAGVSTNYNGNV
+677 SAGVSTKYNGNV
-689 AVVPPQTSQEG
+689 AVVPPQISQEG

-804 THIGVPGT
+804 THIGVHGT
-812 YGPYGSS
+812 YGLYGSS

-856 VWITPGQDLSSLQA
+856 VWITPGRDLSSLQA

-932 QQPQHSQINWPS
+932 QQSQHSQINWHS

>member
-1 NQNPSPKSS
+1 
-10 LCISLFT
+10 
-17 KYSYSLFP
+17 
-25 LSLLPFSLSKH
+25 
-36 IDTVKSK
+36 
-43 IHIFIYIYIYRER
+43 
-56 EVGICGVGGVVKKK
+56 
-70 MSSNNSGVGGGGARV
+70 
-85 SIPSTVKKTIHNIK
+85 
-99 EITGNHSDDEIYA
+99 
-112 MLKECS
+112 

-199 SGKSVNPSSMPTVE
+199 SGKSVNPSSVPTVE

-244 AAGRGIK
+244 SAGRGIK

-271 SHDANRNPRVS
+271 SHDANRSPRVS

-330 TVGTIRREVGS
+330 IVGTIRREVGS

-356 KTATEVS
+356 KTVTEVS

-374 SSKFQGPGKNQVPE
+374 SSKFQGPGKNQLPE
-388 NPQSASLAQGV
+388 NPQSASSAQGV

-612 PSYSFGFVPPTLGSQ
+612 PNYSFGFVPPTLGSQ

-638 RDVSRLPNFVV
+638 RDVSRFPNFVV

-707 ATQAAGIMQSSAAV
+707 ATQAAGIMQSSTAV

-856 VWITPGQDLSSLQA
+856 MWITPGRDLSSLQA

>member
-1 NQNPSPKSS
+1 
-10 LCISLFT
+10 
-17 KYSYSLFP
+17 
-25 LSLLPFSLSKH
+25 
-36 IDTVKSK
+36 
-43 IHIFIYIYIYRER
+43 
-56 EVGICGVGGVVKKK
+56 

-152 TEPKWKPAMQG
+152 AEPTWKPAMQG

-199 SGKSVNPSSMPTVE
+199 SGKSVNPSSVPTVE

-237 VVPDAHA
+237 VVPNAHA
-244 AAGRGIK
+244 SAGRGIK

-271 SHDANRNPRVS
+271 SHDANRSPRVS
-282 VGPRDMLGQKMP
+282 VGTRDMLGQKMP

-323 HDSRPPG
+323 HDSRPLG
-330 TVGTIRREVGS
+330 AVGTIRREVGS

-346 ENLPTNSNGS
+346 ENFPTNSNGS
-356 KTATEVS
+356 KTATA
-363 DSRSSTVQVNM
+363 NM
-374 SSKFQGPGKNQVPE
+374 SSEFQGLVKNPLLE
-388 NPQSASLAQGV
+388 NPQSASSAQGV

-439 SVTSA
+439 SVSSA

-449 VSIASTEVDTQ
+449 VSTVSTEVDTQ

-516 LGLGISANSAAES
+516 LSLRISTNSAAES
-529 EKTPSLSG
+529 EKTLSLSG
-537 TSEGIEETINDQ
+537 TSEEIEETINDQ
-549 FSSDQNPSTAAEGA
+549 LSSDQNPSTAAEGA

-594 SKQETLKGGH
+594 SKQGTLQGGH

-612 PSYSFGFVPPTLGSQ
+612 PNYSFGFVPPTLGSQ

-677 SAGVSTNYNGNV
+677 SAGVSTKYNGNV

-707 ATQAAGIMQSSAAV
+707 ATQAAGIMQCSAAV

-774 QAGSVYPSPPAAAP
+774 QAGSVYPPPPAAAP
-788 RYSLSQY
+788 RYSPSQY

-819 TSNYTPGS
+819 TSNYTPVS

-856 VWITPGQDLSSLQA
+856 VWITPGRDLSSLQA
-870 SSFYNLPQGQVAF
+870 SSFFNLPQGQVAF

-932 QQPQHSQINWPS
+932 QQPHHSQINWPS

>member
-1 NQNPSPKSS
+1 
-10 LCISLFT
+10 
-17 KYSYSLFP
+17 
-25 LSLLPFSLSKH
+25 
-36 IDTVKSK
+36 
-43 IHIFIYIYIYRER
+43 
-56 EVGICGVGGVVKKK
+56 

-612 PSYSFGFVPPTLGSQ
+612 PNYSFGFVPPTLGSQ

-856 VWITPGQDLSSLQA
+856 VWITPGRDLSSLQA

>member
-1 NQNPSPKSS
+1 
-10 LCISLFT
+10 
-17 KYSYSLFP
+17 
-25 LSLLPFSLSKH
+25 
-36 IDTVKSK
+36 
-43 IHIFIYIYIYRER
+43 
-56 EVGICGVGGVVKKK
+56 

-133 FHEVKRKRDRRREN
+133 FHEVKRKHDRRREN

-152 TEPKWKPAMQG
+152 AEPTWKPAMQG

-180 DAGGGRNS
+180 DVGGGRNS

-199 SGKSVNPSSMPTVE
+199 SGKSVNPSSVPTVE

-237 VVPDAHA
+237 VVPNAHA
-244 AAGRGIK
+244 SAGRGIK

-271 SHDANRNPRVS
+271 SHDANRSPRVS
-282 VGPRDMLGQKMP
+282 VGTRDMLGQKMP

-323 HDSRPPG
+323 HDSRPLG
-330 TVGTIRREVGS
+330 AVGTIRREVGS

-346 ENLPTNSNGS
+346 ENFPTNSNGS
-356 KTATEVS
+356 KTAT
-363 DSRSSTVQVNM
+363 
-374 SSKFQGPGKNQVPE
+374 
-388 NPQSASLAQGV
+388 
-399 SSLSRPTSNY
+399 
-409 NNRSPLVGPQK
+409 

-439 SVTSA
+439 SVSSA

-449 VSIASTEVDTQ
+449 VSTVSTEVDTQ

-482 KSHISDIQHVII
+482 KSHISDIQYVII

-516 LGLGISANSAAES
+516 LSLRISTNSAAES
-529 EKTPSLSG
+529 EKTLSLSG
-537 TSEGIEETINDQ
+537 TSEDIEETINDQ
-549 FSSDQNPSTAAEGA
+549 LSSDQNPSAAAEGA
-563 DCSDQSPPSG
+563 NCSDQSPPSG

-594 SKQETLKGGH
+594 SKQGTLQGGH

-612 PSYSFGFVPPTLGSQ
+612 PNYSFGFVPPTLGSQ

-677 SAGVSTNYNGNV
+677 SAGVSTKYNGNV

-707 ATQAAGIMQSSAAV
+707 ATQAAGIMQCSAAV

-774 QAGSVYPSPPAAAP
+774 QAGSVYPPPPAAAP
-788 RYSLSQY
+788 RYSPSQY

-804 THIGVPGT
+804 THNGVPGT

-819 TSNYTPGS
+819 TSNYTPVS

-836 NEDLSASSFKDSQQQ
+836 NEDPSASSFKDSQQQ

-856 VWITPGQDLSSLQA
+856 VWITPGRDLSSLQA
-870 SSFYNLPQGQVAF
+870 SSFFNLPQGQVAF

-888 GHGNIAGLYHPAQP
+888 GHGIIAGLYHPAQP

-932 QQPQHSQINWPS
+932 QQPHHSQINWPS

>member
-1 NQNPSPKSS
+1 
-10 LCISLFT
+10 
-17 KYSYSLFP
+17 
-25 LSLLPFSLSKH
+25 
-36 IDTVKSK
+36 
-43 IHIFIYIYIYRER
+43 
-56 EVGICGVGGVVKKK
+56 
-70 MSSNNSGVGGGGARV
+70 
-85 SIPSTVKKTIHNIK
+85 
-99 EITGNHSDDEIYA
+99 
-112 MLKECS
+112 

-199 SGKSVNPSSMPTVE
+199 SGKSVNPSSVPTVE

-244 AAGRGIK
+244 SAGRRIK

-271 SHDANRNPRVS
+271 SHDANRSPRVS

-330 TVGTIRREVGS
+330 IVGTIRREVGS

-356 KTATEVS
+356 KTVTEVS

-374 SSKFQGPGKNQVPE
+374 SSKFQGPGKNQLPE
-388 NPQSASLAQGV
+388 NPQSASSAQGV

-477 QQKLE
+477 QHKLE

-612 PSYSFGFVPPTLGSQ
+612 PNYSFGFVPPTLGSQ

-638 RDVSRLPNFVV
+638 RDVSRFPNFVV

-757 PTAIHQFLSN
+757 PTSIHQFLSN

-856 VWITPGQDLSSLQA
+856 MWITPGRDLSSLQA